1 MNFMNTKVLRNWGFN
16 YLYTNHNTI
25 EKEIASTISTLFN
38 ILLFFI
44 YLVSIKTT
52 NKPVNPSNI
61 RAAKEIT
68 SQPL

>member
-1 MNFMNTKVLRNWGFN
+1 MNTKVLRNWGFN

-52 NKPVNPSNI
+52 NKPVKPSNI
-61 RAAKEIT
+61 GAAKEVT
-68 SQPL
+68 SQPS

>member
-1 MNFMNTKVLRNWGFN
+1 MNTKVLRNWGFN
-16 YLYTNHNTI
+16 YLYTNHITI

-52 NKPVNPSNI
+52 KKPVKASNI
-61 RAAKEIT
+61 RATKEIT
-68 SQPL
+68 SHPL